1 MDIHFRL
8 DDKLAEELKFQAK
21 QNGITLSELCRRKL
35 MQENK
40 PVQIEQVTQSVN
52 TEKLEKQIEEIQK
65 VQIQLYQMLSRQPSA
80 DLINKHITNSASMQ
94 HDIFYCVNKFS
105 SLLLFLSLNQ
115 SLSNEVR
122 DSICPDSLDERFL
135 KIVDKILDDKIGFK
149 KEGIKLNAYINND

>member
-1 MDIHFRL
+1 MKKSFSFYL
-8 DDKLAEELKFQAK
+8 EESIINDLKQQAK
-21 QNGITLSELCRRKL
+21 QQEISLSELCARKL
-35 MQENK
+35 KHKEEEK
-40 PVQIEQVTQSVN
+40 QVN
-52 TEKLEKQIEEIQK
+52 IEKLEKQIEEIQK
-65 VQIQLYQMLSRQPSA
+65 VQIQLYQMISRQPSA